1 MYLIIMQVKNKIKGV
16 QAKLHIKERD
26 LGGRKRTQSTR
37 IRGCG
42 REKQESGAGVRENG
56 GGGSP
61 LPVHPSCYIVLE

>member
-26 LGGRKRTQSTR
+26 LGGRKGTQSTR
-37 IRGCG
+37 IRGGGG

-61 LPVHPSCYIVLE
+61 LPVHP